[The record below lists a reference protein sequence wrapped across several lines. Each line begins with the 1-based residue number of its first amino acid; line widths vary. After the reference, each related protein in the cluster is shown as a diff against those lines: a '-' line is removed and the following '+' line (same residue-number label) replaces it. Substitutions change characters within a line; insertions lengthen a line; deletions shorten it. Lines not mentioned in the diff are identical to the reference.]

1 MMRTWLWLGTAVLVS
16 AGLYLATVAGSVAAF
31 LLTYLT
37 PLPLFL
43 LGLSLGGRLSGLAGA
58 VAAMLVAGAA
68 GPQAA
73 LLYLGFC
80 GIPVAV
86 LCELAERRYPGSGGP
101 GTGWYPPGLL
111 CVWLALMPLGLFLLV
126 TVYVS
131 ATGGSLEQLIAD
143 EIRALMAQY
152 REILGQAG
160 DGTPVADS
168 EQFAFLESLF
178 ARIAPGLLASLWMT
192 LTAIN
197 GVMAQSLLVRR
208 GSAIRP
214 APAMGDIELPRRY
227 VVGFAVALLIG
238 MTLDGPLGFI
248 GVNAAVILAF
258 PLLLSGLG
266 VAHVLAARTGLRVV
280 LLFFLYLVLAVTR
293 WGAVVMIA
301 IGLIDHFA
309 GLKKRLRGQSPS
321 V

>member
-1 MMRTWLWLGTAVLVS
+1 MTRTWLWLGSAALVS

-58 VAAMLVAGAA
+58 IAALLVAGAA
-68 GPQAA
+68 GPGAA
-73 LLYLGFC
+73 LMYLAFC
-80 GIPVAV
+80 GVPVAV
-86 LCELAERRYPGSGGP
+86 LCELAERNMPGPGGSG
-101 GTGWYPPGLL
+101 TAWYPPGLL
-111 CVWLALMPLGLFLLV
+111 CVWLSLMPLALFLLV
-126 TVYVS
+126 TLYVS
-131 ATGGSLEQLIAD
+131 ATGGSLEQVIAA
-143 EIRALMAQY
+143 EIHSLMAQY

-160 DGTPVADS
+160 GGTLADAG
-168 EQFAFLESLF
+168 QLAFLEAVF

-197 GVMAQSLLVRR
+197 GVIAQSILVRR

-214 APAMGDIELPRRY
+214 AAAMADIELPRRF
-227 VVGFAVALLIG
+227 VIAFAVAALFGI
-238 MTLDGPLGFI
+238 TLDGLLGFI

-266 VAHVLAARTGLRVV
+266 VAHLLAARTGLRVV
-280 LLFFLYLVLAVTR
+280 LLFFLYLVLAATR
-293 WGAVVMIA
+293 WGAVAMIV
-301 IGLIDHFA
+301 IGLVDHLA